1 MVLKIVNCLSKQAY
15 FFENLTDNAKSTDL
29 FYCFDIKLPEGLNDG
44 EYEYVLYD
52 DGVQLV
58 SGILQIGDYVPER
71 TSYNN
76 ENENG
81 YIVYGE

>member
-1 MVLKIVNCLSKQAY
+1 MVLKIVNCLTKQV
-15 FFENLTDNAKSTDL
+15 FFIENLEENYRSSDL

-58 SGILQIGDYVPER
+58 SGILQIGDYEVEK

-76 ENENG
+76 NEDNG
-81 YIVYGE
+81 YIVYE